1 MKVHVPDKKGQKIK
15 DALSEIYILK
25 KSLENSREQDGYN
38 VDRHLQ
44 VLEKIKKLLKE
55 ALK

>member
-25 KSLENSREQDGYN
+25 KSLEASREAGHN

-44 VLEKIKKLLKE
+44 VLEKIKKLLHE
-55 ALK
+55 ALD